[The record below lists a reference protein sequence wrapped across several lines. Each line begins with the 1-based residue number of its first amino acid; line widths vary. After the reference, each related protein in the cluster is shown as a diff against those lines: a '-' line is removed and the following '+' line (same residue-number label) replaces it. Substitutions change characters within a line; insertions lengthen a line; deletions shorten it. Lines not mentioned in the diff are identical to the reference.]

1 MSARHQSAVLLQ
13 RDEIV
18 AAPTPTARACD
29 DHSFEFPTRIYGA
42 MIALFFGFL
51 AVMAV
56 GFAEPAMIIPMGINF
71 FFLTA
76 FFAVPVIFV
85 TASPD
90 DVGPRALRW
99 SDFMRNGVETAT
111 GRTSGRE
118 AVVLALILPFLVLC
132 WGIVVTIIAAVV

>member
-1 MSARHQSAVLLQ
+1 MSAHHQSAALLK

-18 AAPTPTARACD
+18 AAPTARACN

-51 AVMAV
+51 AVMAI
-56 GFAEPAMIIPMGINF
+56 GFAEPAMVVPMGINF

-76 FFAVPVIFV
+76 FFAVPAIFV
-85 TASPD
+85 RASPD

-111 GRTSGRE
+111 GRTSGGE

-132 WGIVVTIIAAVV
+132 WGIAVTIIAAAV